1 MSGGS
6 LEPQCLV
13 CRPVLSMRIPVLAAA
28 MVTASHLVAWP
39 KTTKT
44 KTQDVVLWATERGR
58 RALHQAESQPLHP
71 TDDGLLTAASLF
83 LQRTT

>member
-44 KTQDVVLWATERGR
+44 KTQDVLWATERGR
-58 RALHQAESQPLHP
+58 GEPFARRKANHFIQQMMVS
-71 TDDGLLTAASLF
+71 
-83 LQRTT
+83 